1 MMKYKKNTYKT
12 WMAALLLGM
21 ATLPSCEQ
29 ESLVTSFEAAAPN
42 TLSLK
47 LFCSESNESRSA
59 DDTNNEDAIHRLDI
73 FLYPDGANFNTQ
85 AVYQE
90 TINNLS
96 SNESHTVSLDLTNG
110 EIEALFGENRTTC
123 RVYAIANRPDGTA
136 WETGETSVDQLKALT
151 ITAAFNSFNTVN
163 GISVYQPQADFVMD
177 SDFNIDG
184 SNDIVTLDRNNHT
197 LSGTVPLY
205 RAASKISLVITQVK
219 DVPLTDADGNIVY
232 EKDADGNIVYEKDE
246 NDQVINDEDG
256 NPIPVEI
263 MWTANT
269 NGMLVRL
276 HDGVYKT
283 HIDNSVQ
290 PYTVQKKT
298 ETAVGD
304 YFSFTS
310 GQEVKMT
317 AVGSVWMNTPAFYS
331 YSSNWGKADNPD
343 EEPYLTLIVPWARS
357 DEKNA
362 DGNPYYQRTYYQ
374 VPISTIAKSLARNTH
389 YKINLVVSRLGS
401 FVEEVPVVL
410 YPSSYIIVPWQ
421 SETVNADLMDYRYL
435 MVEEKDVKIYNEN
448 EVRIPYA
455 SSHEVKLE
463 LVRCTHEDLNDGS
476 DKSVTLTE
484 GVHYYLDNGCI
495 VYHRDLINDFSNSNF
510 DFTPYKVELK
520 ISHTTPTTTG
530 VIMSETVKITQFP
543 AIYGERDVNTDAENG
558 GGANDYNGFVWVNGY
573 QDNSYKGDTP
583 NRYVISENTDN
594 HYVGY
599 FDNATSGL
607 SGGGDVTSNT
617 MLVFTITSVQ
627 GTKYVIGDPR
637 EENVNTSF
645 VSATHKVQNNTY
657 SIWEYAPGVEGSDSR
672 LLTNYYA
679 TDTYHNS
686 LKNASASNATQTAI
700 YNSDEQAA
708 NNERTYNMIA
718 PKFRISSGY
727 GAISSS
733 GDRRYYHLMKKRC
746 ASYQEDGYPAGRW
759 RLPTKAE
766 FEFIIYLSYANKI
779 PKLFSTSLNYWCAHG
794 YGQPQTSDGSV
805 RMGYKT
811 DFGSKSVSVRCVYD
825 DWYWGSDPVIDTT
838 KENDHFIWG
847 DQPR

>member
-1 MMKYKKNTYKT
+1 MMKYKKYTYKT

-47 LFCSESNESRSA
+47 LFCSESIESRSA

-73 FLYPDGANFNTQ
+73 FLYPDGADFNTQ

-123 RVYAIANRPDGTA
+123 KVYAIANRPAGTA
-136 WETGETSVDQLKALT
+136 WATGETSVNQLKALT
-151 ITAAFNSFNTVN
+151 ITAAFNAFKTEY
-163 GISVYQPQADFVMD
+163 GTSVYQPQADFVMD

-219 DVPLTDADGNIVY
+219 DVPMTDEDGNPVY
-232 EKDADGNIVYEKDE
+232 VKDADGNIVYEKDE
-246 NDQVINDEDG
+246 NGQVIKDKDG
-256 NPIPVEI
+256 NPIPVRI
-263 MWTANT
+263 MWQANT

-298 ETAVGD
+298 ETADGD

-374 VPISTIAKSLARNTH
+374 VPISTIAKSLVRNTH

-421 SETVNADLMDYRYL
+421 SETVDADLMDYRYL
-435 MVEEKDVKIYNEN
+435 MVEEKEITIYNED
-448 EVRIPYA
+448 ELYIPYVT
-455 SSHEVKLE
+455 SHEAEIVSKICE
-463 LVRCTHEDLNDGS
+463 KMDLSLQIPDWKDDTYDALN
-476 DKSVTLTE
+476 LTQKE
-484 GVHYYLDNGCI
+484 GFIYFKNVLDND
-495 VYHRDLINDFSNSNF
+495 YKSETFDFSPYRIT
-510 DFTPYKVELK
+510 FTIRHKDEEGREKYLEKVT
-520 ISHTTPTTTG
+520 I
-530 VIMSETVKITQFP
+530 IQYP
-543 AIYGERDVNTDAENG
+543 AIYGEAYMNSDWTTTGTNNQKHDNG
-558 GGANDYNGFVWVNGY
+558 GYLFVNGY
-573 QDNSYKGDTP
+573 NDDIDATPTP
-583 NRYVISENTDN
+583 NDATTFCSTPGMGGNNVLSWASPNMYVFT
-594 HYVGY
+594 
-599 FDNATSGL
+599 
-607 SGGGDVTSNT
+607 VTSIKET
-617 MLVFTITSVQ
+617 E
-627 GTKYVIGDPR
+627 YVIGDPR
-637 EENVNTSF
+637 ETTVTYDGTDKKWGNSNDNVVWAKGPVLNNGTVDNTLR
-645 VSATHKVQNNTY
+645 TIQ
-657 SIWEYAPGVEGSDSR
+657 
-672 LLTNYYA
+672 YYYG
-679 TDTYHNS
+679 TD
-686 LKNASASNATQTAI
+686 AS
-700 YNSDEQAA
+700 
-708 NNERTYNMIA
+708 ERTKNIIA
-718 PKFRISSGY
+718 PKFRIASGY
-727 GAISSS
+727 AVLSTGQNNS
-733 GDRRYYHLMKKRC
+733 RYLEALKMRC

-766 FEFIIYLSYANKI
+766 FEFIITQTNKGRLPDI
-779 PKLFSTSLNYWCAHG
+779 YKDGSTYWCAHG
-794 YGQPQTSDGSV
+794 AGTVSGNSVNLNPVTSVDN
-805 RMGYKT
+805 GYST
-811 DFGSKSVSVRCVYD
+811 RCVYD
-825 DWYWGSDPVIDTT
+825 EWYWTDKLETEAQKKVFT
-838 KENDHFIWG
+838 WG

>member
-73 FLYPDGANFNTQ
+73 FLYPNTATFDTK
-85 AVYQE
+85 AVYQK
-90 TINNLS
+90 TIDKLT

-123 RVYAIANRPDGTA
+123 KVYAIANRPDGTA
-136 WETGETSVDQLKALT
+136 WETGKTSVNQLKALT
-151 ITAAFNSFNTVN
+151 ITAAFNAFKTEK
-163 GISVYQPQADFVMD
+163 GTSVYQPQADFVMD

-219 DVPLTDADGNIVY
+219 DVPMTDEDGNPVY
-232 EKDADGNIVYEKDE
+232 VKDADGNIVYEKDE
-246 NDQVINDEDG
+246 NGQVIEDEDG
-256 NPIPVEI
+256 NPIPVRI
-263 MWTANT
+263 MWQANT

-298 ETAVGD
+298 ETADGD

-374 VPISTIAKSLARNTH
+374 VPISTIAKSLVRNTH

-401 FVEEVPVVL
+401 FVEEVPEAL
-410 YPSSYIIVPWQ
+410 NPSSYIIVPWQ
-421 SETVNADLMDYRYL
+421 SETVNANLMDYRYL
-435 MVEEKDVKIYNEN
+435 MVEEKEITIYNE
-448 EVRIPYA
+448 
-455 SSHEVKLE
+455 
-463 LVRCTHEDLNDGS
+463 
-476 DKSVTLTE
+476 TL
-484 GVHYYLDNGCI
+484 
-495 VYHRDLINDFSNSNF
+495 
-510 DFTPYKVELK
+510 
-520 ISHTTPTTTG
+520 
-530 VIMSETVKITQFP
+530 M
-543 AIYGERDVNTDAENG
+543 
-558 GGANDYNGFVWVNGY
+558 
-573 QDNSYKGDTP
+573 
-583 NRYVISENTDN
+583 
-594 HYVGY
+594 
-599 FDNATSGL
+599 
-607 SGGGDVTSNT
+607 
-617 MLVFTITSVQ
+617 TI
-627 GTKYVIGDPR
+627 
-637 EENVNTSF
+637 
-645 VSATHKVQNNTY
+645 
-657 SIWEYAPGVEGSDSR
+657 
-672 LLTNYYA
+672 
-679 TDTYHNS
+679 
-686 LKNASASNATQTAI
+686 
-700 YNSDEQAA
+700 
-708 NNERTYNMIA
+708 
-718 PKFRISSGY
+718 
-727 GAISSS
+727 
-733 GDRRYYHLMKKRC
+733 
-746 ASYQEDGYPAGRW
+746 
-759 RLPTKAE
+759 
-766 FEFIIYLSYANKI
+766 
-779 PKLFSTSLNYWCAHG
+779 
-794 YGQPQTSDGSV
+794 
-805 RMGYKT
+805 
-811 DFGSKSVSVRCVYD
+811 
-825 DWYWGSDPVIDTT
+825 
-838 KENDHFIWG
+838 
-847 DQPR
+847 